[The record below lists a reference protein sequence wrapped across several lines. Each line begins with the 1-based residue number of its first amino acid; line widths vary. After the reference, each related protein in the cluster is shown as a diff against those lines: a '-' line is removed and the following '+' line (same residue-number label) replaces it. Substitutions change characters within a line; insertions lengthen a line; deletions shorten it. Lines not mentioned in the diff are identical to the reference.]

1 MRRLAIGII
10 LALCAAGVRAEELK
24 PTLEQCTCIFEE
36 TAPPTSQRARA
47 VNATLCVQTLDKKQK
62 YCELTI
68 ACLRH
73 NIGPNCGASSDPKR
87 SILPLYN
94 LHQDEVSK
102 VTPKNPRVV
111 EQLAKQ
117 AKEISTL
124 TEQSG
129 KIIDACVD
137 AYIKQSP
144 LKEALKDNKVSC
156 GLNDGWL
163 SIAFNFEGWLVKFSF
178 GPRQ

>member
-1 MRRLAIGII
+1 MRGRAIGII
-10 LALCAAGVRAEELK
+10 LALCSAGVRAEESK

-36 TAPPTSQRARA
+36 TAPPTFQRARA

-87 SILPLYN
+87 SIPPLYN
-94 LHQDEVSK
+94 LHKDEVSK
-102 VTPKNPRVV
+102 AIPQNPRMV
-111 EQLAKQ
+111 EQLAKHG
-117 AKEISTL
+117 AEISTL
-124 TEQSG
+124 TEKAG
-129 KIIDACVD
+129 KTIDACVD

-144 LKEALKDNKVSC
+144 LKGALKEDRVSC
-156 GLNDGWL
+156 GFSDGWL
-163 SIAFNFEGWLVKFSF
+163 SIAFNFGDQLVKFSF